1 MSIFMDLHIIPGVTA
16 KAAAE
21 AHRQDLLIQK
31 KYNCNCMTYWV
42 DEENN
47 RAFCL
52 IEAPNAEA
60 VKELHKNAHGLMP
73 HKIIEVNDT
82 VVESFLG
89 RIYDPETPQTLESQL
104 KIFNDPA
111 FRVLVLIQM
120 TDPVFLTDKLDTN
133 KCEQLFT
140 HFQSGTKQKSKE
152 FEGEIAEYDESIA
165 IISFTSAF
173 NALGCAFS
181 LLEFFSESEKE
192 FLNLKISVNAGMPV
206 TQTKNEMVFGETIE
220 FGKSMFY
227 LNQPDRVTV
236 APIIKE
242 ITHKNYFKEH
252 SNIVSLSNSDETML
266 RQLMDTLEEN
276 SGDEAFNNDRFCKA
290 TSLSRSSLNR
300 TTQALTGRSPNT
312 LLKEYRLNKALQ
324 LLKKEMLS
332 ISQVAFAVGFGSPSY
347 FSKCFK
353 THFGISPTTY
363 TDRQKD

>member
-52 IEAPNAEA
+52 IEAPNAAA

-73 HKIIEVNDT
+73 HKIIEVNNT

-89 RIYDPETPQTLESQL
+89 RIYDPETPQTLEGQL

-111 FRVLVLIQM
+111 FRVLVLIQ
-120 TDPVFLTDKLDTN
+120 TPDPALLIDKLDSK

-140 HFQSGTKQKSKE
+140 HLQTGIKQKSKE
-152 FEGEIAEYDESIA
+152 FEGEIAEYDESIV

-173 NALGCAFS
+173 NAIGCALS
-181 LLEFFSESEKE
+181 LLDSFSAAEKE
-192 FLNLKISVNAGMPV
+192 SLNLNISVNAGMPV
-206 TQTKNEMVFGETIE
+206 TQTKNEMIFGDTIE

-227 LNQPDRVTV
+227 LDQPGSVTV

-242 ITHKNYFKEH
+242 LTHKNYFKEH
-252 SNIVSLSNSDETML
+252 SNIASLSTSDETIL

-290 TSLSRSSLNR
+290 MSLSRSSLNR
-300 TTQALTGRSPNT
+300 TTQALTGRSPNS
-312 LLKEYRLNKALQ
+312 LLREYRLSKALQ
-324 LLKKEMLS
+324 LLKKERDD
-332 ISQVAFAVGFGSPSY
+332 ISQIAFSVGFGSPSY

-363 TDRQKD
+363 TDRLRD

>member
-60 VKELHKNAHGLMP
+60 VKKLHKNAHGLMP

-89 RIYDPETPQTLESQL
+89 RIYDPETPPTLRNQL
-104 KIFNDPA
+104 KVFNDPA
-111 FRVLVLIQM
+111 FRVLVLIQT
-120 TDPVFLTDKLDTN
+120 TDPALLTDKLDT
-133 KCEQLFT
+133 KKYKQLFT
-140 HFQSGTKQKSKE
+140 HFQTSIKQKSKE
-152 FEGEIAEYDESIA
+152 FEGKIAEHDESTA

-173 NALGCAFS
+173 NAMGCALS
-181 LLEFFSESEKE
+181 LLDSFSESEKK

-206 TQTKNEMVFGETIE
+206 TQAKNKMVFGDTIE

-227 LNQPDRVTV
+227 LDHPGNVTV

-252 SNIVSLSNSDETML
+252 SNIASLSNSDETML

-276 SGDEAFNNDRFCKA
+276 NSDETFNNDKFCKA
-290 TSLSRSSLNR
+290 MSLSKSSLNR
-300 TTQALTGRSPNT
+300 TTQALTGSSPNE

-324 LLKKEMLS
+324 LLKKDTLS
-332 ISQVAFAVGFGSPSY
+332 ISEVAFAVGFGSPSY

-353 THFGISPTTY
+353 TQFGISPTTY
-363 TDRQKD
+363 TDRQKS